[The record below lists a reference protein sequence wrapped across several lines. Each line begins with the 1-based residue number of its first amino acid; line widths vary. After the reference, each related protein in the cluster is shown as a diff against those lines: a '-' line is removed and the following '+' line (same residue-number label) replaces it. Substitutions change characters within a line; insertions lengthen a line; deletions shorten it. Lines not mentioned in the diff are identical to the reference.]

1 MTTTINA
8 STSTGLVSTADT
20 SGIIKVQSNGVTT
33 NALAWINYK
42 GTATVSIRASYNV
55 SSVTYNSTGDYTI
68 NFASALSDANYA
80 AVVSGGNK
88 SAGYTVGTKESPTTS
103 SVSVLNSY
111 PGIAVADATY
121 VYVAIFGN

>member
-8 STSTGLVSTADT
+8 STSSGLVSTADT
-20 SGIIKVQSNGVTT
+20 SGIIKIQSNGVTT
-33 NALAWINYK
+33 NALAWVNYK
-42 GTATVSIRASYNV
+42 GTSTVGIRASYNV

-68 NFASALSDANYA
+68 NFANTLVDANYA

-88 SAGYTVGTKESPTTS
+88 SGGYTVGTKESPTAS

-121 VYVAIFGN
+121 VYVVIFGN